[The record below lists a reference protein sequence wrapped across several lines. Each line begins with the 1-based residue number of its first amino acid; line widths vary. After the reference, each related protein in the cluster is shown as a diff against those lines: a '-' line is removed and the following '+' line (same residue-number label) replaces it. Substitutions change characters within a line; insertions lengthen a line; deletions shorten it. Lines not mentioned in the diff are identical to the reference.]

1 MSATINKTI
10 LLGLRV
16 FAVAAQSLSVTKAAE
31 QLHVTPGAVSQQ
43 LSQLEELLQV
53 DLFVREHRRMSLT
66 AEGQSLALQLHACFH
81 QMERALNEI
90 APQPSTNS
98 LRLKLMPS
106 LAIRWLL
113 PRLAS
118 FYALYPDIQLDIA
131 TVPRVEDATLE
142 QADFAVRLGTG
153 QWDDAEADLLFGDA
167 LIPVCAPSVAARLK
181 TPVDVPKET
190 LLHSMMRP
198 DGWDIWLA
206 AQDLQGMTS
215 AKGPRF
221 ANAALAYQAAIEGLG
236 VAIAQYPY
244 VEADLAAG
252 RLVAPFPLPVTT
264 DQGYYLV
271 CAKRRANQPLIKM
284 FRKWM
289 RELPRTLVA
298 IPA

>member
-1 MSATINKTI
+1 MNTLINKTI
-10 LLGLRV
+10 LHGLRV
-16 FAVAAQSLSVTKAAE
+16 FSVTAQSMSVTKAAE
-31 QLHVTPGAVSQQ
+31 ELHVTPGAVSQQ
-43 LSQLEELLQV
+43 LSQLEDLLNI
-53 DLFVREHRRMSLT
+53 DLFVREHRRLSLT
-66 AEGQSLALQLHACFH
+66 AEGHALALQMHACFH

-90 APQPSTNS
+90 APQPSPNS

-113 PRLAS
+113 PRLTS
-118 FYALYPDIQLDIA
+118 FYAIYPNVQLDIA

-167 LIPVCAPSVAARLK
+167 LIPVCAPALAVRLRQ
-181 TPVDVPKET
+181 PADLSRET

-206 AQDLQGMTS
+206 AQGLHDITPT
-215 AKGPRF
+215 KGSRF

-252 RLVAPFPLPVTT
+252 RLVSPFPIPVNT

-271 CAKRRANQPLIKM
+271 CAKRRANQPMIKM
-284 FRKWM
+284 FRKWI
-289 RELPRTLVA
+289 RELPRTLIVD
-298 IPA
+298 PA

>member
-1 MSATINKTI
+1 MKTAIDKTI

-16 FAVAAQSLSVTKAAE
+16 FSVTAQSMSVTKAAKE
-31 QLHVTPGAVSQQ
+31 LHVTPGAVSQQ
-43 LSQLEELLQV
+43 LGKLEQLLNV
-53 DLFVREHRRMSLT
+53 DLFVREHRRLSLT
-66 AEGQSLALQLHACFH
+66 PEGNALALQMLACFH
-81 QMERALNEI
+81 QMKRALDEI
-90 APQPSTNS
+90 APQPTPNS

-113 PRLAS
+113 PRLMS
-118 FYALYPDIQLDIA
+118 FYAAHPDIQLDIA
-131 TVPRVEDATLE
+131 TVPRVEDANFE

-167 LIPVCAPSVAARLK
+167 LIPVCTPTLAARLK
-181 TPVDVPKET
+181 QPADLARET

-206 AQDLQGMTS
+206 AQGVHDIAA

-252 RLVAPFPLPVTT
+252 RLVSPFPLPVGT

-271 CAKRRANQPLIKM
+271 CAKRRANQPMIRM
-284 FRKWM
+284 FRKWIQ
-289 RELPRTLVA
+289 ELPRTLISA
-298 IPA
+298 PA